1 MELKTDTQKF
11 PLEIPQ
17 PVFFSSHSAS
27 YYDTTFS
34 SNLAIQKSPVEK
46 SIFKLTFEIMAAHG
60 LSPTWLMKQSLSP
73 LKFY

>member
-1 MELKTDTQKF
+1 MGLKPDTWKF
-11 PLEIPQ
+11 PLEIAQ
-17 PVFFSSHSAS
+17 PVFSSHSAS

-34 SNLAIQKSPVEK
+34 SNLAIQKSPVKK